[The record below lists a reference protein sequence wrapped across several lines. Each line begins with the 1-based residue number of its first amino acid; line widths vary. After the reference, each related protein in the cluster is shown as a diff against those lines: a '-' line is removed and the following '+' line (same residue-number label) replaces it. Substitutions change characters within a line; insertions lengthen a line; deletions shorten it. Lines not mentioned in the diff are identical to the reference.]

1 MEDTA
6 GVDLYQLQSML
17 SATGQD
23 DGVNPKH
30 EMMV

>member
-6 GVDLYQLQSML
+6 GVDLYQLRSML
-17 SATGQD
+17 SASSRD